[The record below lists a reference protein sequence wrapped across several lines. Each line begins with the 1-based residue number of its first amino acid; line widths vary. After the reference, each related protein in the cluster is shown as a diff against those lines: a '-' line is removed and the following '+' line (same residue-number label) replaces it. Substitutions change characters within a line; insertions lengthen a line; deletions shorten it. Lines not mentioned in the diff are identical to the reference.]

1 MAKIRLKK
9 NNVIVRNFLKIALFC
24 FLAVC
29 IAAFFINQYA
39 VRVIETEVLQ
49 SNANTAANLQERT
62 EEVLYQCR
70 GIAAY
75 LATDTMAQSFFWS
88 EQPGRVYANFYLQLQ
103 NKLNAYAQGID
114 YIDSIYLYSPVSQ
127 KIIASRQA
135 APVSDAED
143 FRDMGW
149 LENLEQVQDDI
160 RCFSRSIRNEFD
172 YPHVYTMILHR
183 YLTGVE
189 SVVVVNVDLQ
199 KLFKT
204 VASHSDGCYIVD
216 GKERIILRRI
226 KTALYEPMDSVP
238 RMSVFRSE
246 EKTFSCIGK
255 DSEGA
260 YAFSQLYSSTDDLYY
275 ISISSQNEYFGRLAK
290 TSWLVVIGAVF
301 VALTLCLAG
310 LLFTFKNLRSV
321 QSIINLLDSPENQ
334 LDKAAKNSWEV
345 QYIADRIITNIQSN
359 QELHDEL
366 NRKMQL
372 LNQTQLQA
380 LQMQVNPHFLFNTIN
395 LIELKIAMDAGEDY
409 APVVM
414 LRDLSQLL
422 RYSVESTELV
432 PLLEEKQY
440 TEFYLH
446 LLKAR
451 YCNSFDA
458 SIEISPEIQEV
469 PVPRLFLQP
478 LIENAVF
485 HGFSQRMAIA
495 RGQVRIRGERTE
507 ENGRP
512 VVRLLVEDNGEG
524 MEPEV
529 CTTLQKEIDQ
539 PQQNGGTHIGIRNV
553 SMRLQLLYQE
563 NYRMTVESQKK
574 QGTRI
579 TIILPMERL
588 VFKWTATQN
597 AGREQ

>member
-1 MAKIRLKK
+1 MAKIFLKK
-9 NNVIVRNFLKIALFC
+9 NNVVVCNFLKIALFC

-29 IAAFFINQYA
+29 VAAFFINQYA
-39 VRVIETEVLQ
+39 VGVIEAEVLQ
-49 SNANTAANLQERT
+49 SNANTAASLRERT
-62 EEVLYQCR
+62 EGALYQCR

-75 LATDTMAQSFFWS
+75 LATDALAQSFFWS

-114 YIDSIYLYSPVSQ
+114 YIDSIYLYSPVSR
-127 KIIASRQA
+127 KIIASGKTDA
-135 APVSDAED
+135 VSDSEE
-143 FRDMGW
+143 FRDVGW

-160 RCFSRSIRNEFD
+160 RCFSRSVQNGAD

-189 SVVVVNVDLQ
+189 SVVVVNIDLQ

-216 GKERIILRRI
+216 GQERIILRRV
-226 KTALYEPMDSVP
+226 KTALYEPLASVP
-238 RMSVFRSE
+238 RMNAFRLGE
-246 EKTFSCIGK
+246 GAFSCIGK
-255 DSEGA
+255 DGEGA
-260 YAFSQLYSSTDDLYY
+260 YAFSQLYSSQEDLYY
-275 ISISSQNEYFGRLAK
+275 VSISSQNEYFGRLAQ
-290 TSWLVVIGAVF
+290 TRWLVVIGAIF

-321 QSIINLLDSPENQ
+321 QSIIDLLDSPENQ

-345 QYIADRIITNIQSN
+345 QYIADRIIMNIQSN

-366 NRKMQL
+366 NKKMQL

-395 LIELKIAMDAGEDY
+395 LIELKIAVDAGEDY
-409 APVVM
+409 APVIM
-414 LRDLSQLL
+414 LRDLSRLL

-432 PLLEEKQY
+432 PLREEKQY

-451 YCNSFDA
+451 YCNNFDA
-458 SIEISPEIQEV
+458 SFEISPEIQEV
-469 PVPRLFLQP
+469 LVPRLFLQP

-485 HGFSQRMAIA
+485 HGFSQRVAIA
-495 RGQVRIRGERTE
+495 QGQVRIHGKRVE
-507 ENGRP
+507 ENGRAM
-512 VVRLLVEDNGEG
+512 VQLLVEDNGEG
-524 MEPEV
+524 MEPEI
-529 CTTLQKEIDQ
+529 CAALQKEIDQ
-539 PQQNGGTHIGIRNV
+539 PQQSAGAHIGVRNV
-553 SMRLQLLYQE
+553 SMRLRLLYQE

-574 QGTRI
+574 KGTRI
-579 TIILPMERL
+579 TIVLP
-588 VFKWTATQN
+588 A
-597 AGREQ
+597 

>member
-62 EEVLYQCR
+62 KEVLYQCR
-70 GIAAY
+70 SIAAY

-127 KIIASRQA
+127 KIIASGQA

-204 VASHSDGCYIVD
+204 VASRSDGCYIVD

-238 RMSVFRSE
+238 RMGAFRLE
-246 EKTFSCIGK
+246 EKRFSCIGK

-275 ISISSQNEYFGRLAK
+275 ISISSQDEYFGRLAK

-310 LLFTFKNLRSV
+310 LLFTFKNTVDFLTKKQKVNAGEVTQYYVTGSHEGIVSPEVFDLVQHERERRKSLAQAYSASDLFASRIACGECGNLYGRKIWNSTSKYRRIVWQCNGKYSKRQGCAACQTPHLSEIQIKKAFVGTFNACIRNKDEILTGCREAMAVVCDVGKLEESAAGYREECEVAAELIRKCIEENAHVSIRPETYQDRYHSLNERYKAVREKLNAVEREISDRTVKRKRMETFLKQLSRS
-321 QSIINLLDSPENQ
+321 NELLTEFDEGLWNTMLDS
-334 LDKAAKNSWEV
+334 LTVYSYDKVVFQFRDGSKVVW
-345 QYIADRIITNIQSN
+345 
-359 QELHDEL
+359 
-366 NRKMQL
+366 K
-372 LNQTQLQA
+372 
-380 LQMQVNPHFLFNTIN
+380 
-395 LIELKIAMDAGEDY
+395 IEK
-409 APVVM
+409 
-414 LRDLSQLL
+414 
-422 RYSVESTELV
+422 
-432 PLLEEKQY
+432 
-440 TEFYLH
+440 
-446 LLKAR
+446 
-451 YCNSFDA
+451 
-458 SIEISPEIQEV
+458 
-469 PVPRLFLQP
+469 
-478 LIENAVF
+478 
-485 HGFSQRMAIA
+485 
-495 RGQVRIRGERTE
+495 
-507 ENGRP
+507 
-512 VVRLLVEDNGEG
+512 
-524 MEPEV
+524 
-529 CTTLQKEIDQ
+529 
-539 PQQNGGTHIGIRNV
+539 
-553 SMRLQLLYQE
+553 
-563 NYRMTVESQKK
+563 
-574 QGTRI
+574 
-579 TIILPMERL
+579 
-588 VFKWTATQN
+588 
-597 AGREQ
+597 